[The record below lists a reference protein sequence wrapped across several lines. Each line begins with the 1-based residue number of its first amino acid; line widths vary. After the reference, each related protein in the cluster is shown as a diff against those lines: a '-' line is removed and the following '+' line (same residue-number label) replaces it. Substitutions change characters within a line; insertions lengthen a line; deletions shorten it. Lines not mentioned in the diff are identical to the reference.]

1 MEHYT
6 AYNLVRAI
14 NQLPRNVHYNY
25 VNPRTHGLISIEN
38 VHLPAGPILIRRW
51 DPSKG
56 GSKITAKIES
66 ISSEMIWRVANAIS
80 EGEPINIDRILGAS
94 YNTRSVLES
103 LLSFTPE
110 FYYCYPGR
118 IMDID
123 GKSTIER
130 GHKHLIWLPKEPHRL
145 GAQMEKDVRNMA
157 ISEIPFQSV
166 TYDNLVLPDN
176 ILNDTDLDIEVVRRH
191 TQIQIALYIIGAQ
204 LGYKTWI
211 AQNDKGIIYKDKPLI
226 EQPGI
231 ISSLAHEE
239 NVISAFPNA
248 EPSAR
253 FIDCIWFQNHRYMP
267 AVMEVEHTT
276 GVTSGL
282 TRMKGLQD
290 NIPALQ
296 TRYVIVAPDDDR
308 QKVIDEANRPQFLSL
323 DTRYFSY
330 SAVEELYYIC
340 THRNL
345 HGVNQEFLDC
355 YMEKAVKTPPS
366 HIENHYHI
374 NHIDTLNI
382 GDKVEHK
389 YT

>member
-1 MEHYT
+1 MVRYT
-6 AYNLVRAI
+6 AYNLVRAVS
-14 NQLPRNVHYNY
+14 QLPRNIHYNY
-25 VNPRTHGLISIEN
+25 VNPRTHGLICIED
-38 VHLPAGPILIRRW
+38 VHLPEGPILIRRW
-51 DPSKG
+51 DPNKG
-56 GSKITAKIES
+56 GCKDKAKIES

-80 EGEPINIDRILGAS
+80 EGEPINFDRVLGAS

-103 LLSFTPE
+103 LISLTPE

-123 GKSTIER
+123 GRSTIEH
-130 GHKHLIWLPKEPHRL
+130 GHKHLLWLPKEPHRL
-145 GAQMEKDVRNMA
+145 GVHILKDVRNMA

-166 TYDNLVLPDN
+166 TYDNLVLPDSM
-176 ILNDTDLDIEVVRRH
+176 LMGAELDIEVVRRH

-231 ISSLAHEE
+231 ISSLAQEE
-239 NVISAFPNA
+239 NVISAFPDA
-248 EPSAR
+248 KSSAR
-253 FIDCIWFQNHRYMP
+253 FIDCIWFQNHRFMP

-290 NIPALQ
+290 NIPSLQ

-345 HGVNQEFLDC
+345 HGVNQDFLDC

-366 HIENHYHI
+366 QIVNHF
-374 NHIDTLNI
+374 HIDTYN
-382 GDKVEHK
+382 DNSKTYKVEK
-389 YT
+389 